1 MQFASRAKLV
11 KTHATINEV
20 VDDATRI
27 KRLKKELEQL
37 KEKQT
42 RLSTGMNEEE
52 GARIEDEKNNLLS
65 RLAALQREKD
75 QQKVYHS
82 FMTSRGLL

>member
-1 MQFASRAKLV
+1 M
-11 KTHATINEV
+11 NEV
-20 VDDATRI
+20 VDDATRV

-42 RLSTGMNEEE
+42 RLSSGMSEEE
-52 GARIEDEKNNLLS
+52 GMRIEEEKNNLLT

-75 QQKVYHS
+75 QQKVRHFTYLNL
-82 FMTSRGLL
+82 TG